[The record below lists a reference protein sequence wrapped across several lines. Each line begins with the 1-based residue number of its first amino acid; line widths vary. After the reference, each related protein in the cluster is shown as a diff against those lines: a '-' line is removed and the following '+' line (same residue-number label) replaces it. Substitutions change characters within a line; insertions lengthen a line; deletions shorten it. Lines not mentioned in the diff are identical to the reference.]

1 MDDKRQDGTALDKV
15 AQTESHELVI
25 NEVVSRWVAITRD
38 LDKKWQCLG
47 KWGVLG
53 CANVF

>member
-25 NEVVSRWVAITRD
+25 NEIFSRWVAIARD
-38 LDKKWQCLG
+38 LDENWQ
-47 KWGVLG
+47 
-53 CANVF
+53 